1 MALQNKVA
9 ALQAKNRALQE
20 QLDCSRKKFVASHRR
35 KIAERDVRI
44 RGLNFQVA
52 QRQDQ
57 LERMREL
64 CAHLEQKAQELGAS
78 LESREHEGQVKI
90 EEVSSE
96 INDIIPKKL
105 TDV

>member
-1 MALQNKVA
+1 MALQNEVA

-57 LERMREL
+57 LERMREQ
-64 CAHLEQKAQELGAS
+64 CAHFERKAQELGAS
-78 LESREHEGQVKI
+78 LESREHEVHLKI
-90 EEVSSE
+90 EEVSNE
-96 INDIIPKKL
+96 MNDIIPKKQ
-105 TDV
+105 TN